1 MTSKCLVTYGDKNVV
16 NFDEP
21 WTGRQ
26 LIANLK
32 EREMFAEVDIS
43 TLGLTCF
50 DEDFQVHVDI
60 SEEDAIENK
69 SKIKV
74 KETCQVRI
82 ADVLQESPQPTQP
95 ARGSV
100 YCLPA
105 VPPDIAMAV
114 QRHQAGQHFAGRQR
128 VLQWLHH
135 DLYLYDM
142 YPGRLYTEAARAL
155 VIRFP
160 NLADATG
167 TGYATAMVEAE
178 DGETVACHIS
188 AMANE
193 ILKARPDM
201 AYIEDC
207 MARTLASRREWV
219 AKENPSVDEMLLKY
233 PVLSI
238 SSIVFLPCT
247 GMRSTHVQ
255 YQKPPKRTVI
265 MGTVLVTPACTR
277 ATCLSC
283 TTSLTASCLRHRD
296 PSHTPTKWLD
306 LPPGCPLATLR
317 WLLNAEES
325 HAAVPP
331 QHRMLRQAHR
341 LPQLRHLERPSVTEH
356 GHIDYSTSKDI
367 L

>member
-1 MTSKCLVTYGDKNVV
+1 MPQNM
-16 NFDEP
+16 
-21 WTGRQ
+21 
-26 LIANLK
+26 LK
-32 EREMFAEVDIS
+32 FGSPLCTKPICVI
-43 TLGLTCF
+43 TLCF

-82 ADVLQESPQPTQP
+82 ADVLQESSQPTQP

-155 VIRFP
+155 VTRFP

-167 TGYATAMVEAE
+167 TGYDSWREALRYKAKYERKKVRALSKEDVEKAPPQKRAAVNESAAPQRIERPYTATAMVEAE

-188 AMANE
+188 AMAKE
-193 ILKARPDM
+193 VLKARPDM

-238 SSIVFLPCT
+238 SSIDPAKVHYVPTVTFTGGILTTQDFTVCLEGIAIKEGSLLAAIATQMALYWTFNIVFNKKA
-247 GMRSTHVQ
+247 
-255 YQKPPKRTVI
+255 QKTFDLLCHLLKVHSGLRT
-265 MGTVLVTPACTR
+265 TPLVRVAQTL
-277 ATCLSC
+277 LS
-283 TTSLTASCLRHRD
+283 
-296 PSHTPTKWLD
+296 
-306 LPPGCPLATLR
+306 
-317 WLLNAEES
+317 
-325 HAAVPP
+325 
-331 QHRMLRQAHR
+331 Q
-341 LPQLRHLERPSVTEH
+341 
-356 GHIDYSTSKDI
+356 
-367 L
+367 